1 LAAPPRALG
10 VVAGGRRV
18 VICEGACDHRRSF
31 VNPAAFTARYV
42 PAGVAIAGIGL
53 AIAIAVGAIGV
64 PDLAGALSDTTRAL
78 GGWVYL
84 AVLALIFLE
93 TTALVGFVI
102 HGELVL
108 LVGGVAA
115 ERGDASLPLVI
126 LLATAA
132 AVAGD
137 VVSLLM
143 GRRLG
148 RPFLELHGGRFR
160 VGAEQIAKVDAFFA
174 RHGGKA
180 VVVGRFTGFLRATLP
195 FVAGSSG
202 LTVRKLLPFSLVS
215 ALIWTSLFTTI
226 GYAFSESAESAGD
239 TATRVALVGVLL
251 AIVAL
256 IVRARRRR

>member
-1 LAAPPRALG
+1 
-10 VVAGGRRV
+10 
-18 VICEGACDHRRSF
+18 
-31 VNPAAFTARYV
+31 VNPAAFTARYA

-53 AIAIAVGAIGV
+53 AFAIAVGAIGV
-64 PDLAGALSDTTRAL
+64 PDLAGVLSDTTRAL

-202 LTVRKLLPFSLVS
+202 LTVRRLLPFSIVS
-215 ALIWTSLFTTI
+215 ALIWTSLFTVI
-226 GYAFSESAESAGD
+226 GYAFSESAESAGSA
-239 TATRVALVGVLL
+239 ATRVALVVVLL
-251 AIVAL
+251 VIVVL
-256 IVRARRRR
+256 IIRARWTQMKRPIGPPL

>member
-1 LAAPPRALG
+1 M
-10 VVAGGRRV
+10 
-18 VICEGACDHRRSF
+18 
-31 VNPAAFTARYV
+31 
-42 PAGVAIAGIGL
+42 
-53 AIAIAVGAIGV
+53 
-64 PDLAGALSDTTRAL
+64 
-78 GGWVYL
+78 
-84 AVLALIFLE
+84 LALIFLE

-126 LLATAA
+126 VLATAA

-202 LTVRKLLPFSLVS
+202 LTVRRLLPFSVVS
-215 ALIWTSLFTTI
+215 ALIWTALFTVI

-239 TATRVALVGVLL
+239 ATTRVALVGVLL
-251 AIVAL
+251 VIVAL
-256 IVRARRRR
+256 IIRARWVRRQPAGQEARDERHHHVGHQAQQHERQHG